1 MIDSEKIKAFINT
14 LKADRISDDEL
25 ISKTN
30 GFFAE
35 NCHQLDAEFVK
46 RLLAEKAAGNKVTLP
61 LIEEYAYLG
70 SPAAQVVYGTMKLEG
85 LNVSKNQQEA
95 IFWLKRAFNGNNP
108 NAGVLLSAIYA
119 NGIGVAVNM
128 QKALAYAKV
137 PAELGVPK
145 AQYCYALLLLEDA
158 SGSVD
163 EETVISYMVAAA
175 NNGHAKA
182 IQFLKDNNLLD
193 G

>member
-1 MIDSEKIKAFINT
+1 MIDSEKVKAFLAR
-14 LKADRISDDEL
+14 LKADHMTDDEL

-30 GFFAE
+30 SFFAE

-46 RLLAEKAAGNKVTLP
+46 RVLAEKASGNNITLP

-70 SPAAQVVYGTMKLEG
+70 APAAQVMYGVMKLEG
-85 LNVSKNQQEA
+85 QGVGKNEQEA

-108 NAGVLLSAIYA
+108 NAGVVLSAIYA

-158 SGSVD
+158 SAPVD
-163 EETVISYMVAAA
+163 EDVVISYMVAAA

-182 IQFLKDNNLLD
+182 IKFLKDNSLVD
-193 G
+193 E